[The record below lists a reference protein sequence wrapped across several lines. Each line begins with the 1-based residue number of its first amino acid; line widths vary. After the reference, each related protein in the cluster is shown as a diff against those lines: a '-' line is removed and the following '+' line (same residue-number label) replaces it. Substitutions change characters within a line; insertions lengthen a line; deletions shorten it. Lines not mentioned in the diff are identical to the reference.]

1 MLRFDNQ
8 QISLIDY
15 LIPEELTMLDYELS
29 VIDEY
34 LNDEKI
40 VQPFIEYFHKKHGRP
55 STPLQVYIRMMFI
68 KHMYSLSY
76 EELHQ
81 RVSDSIKWRRFCH
94 ISLDAKV
101 PDGSTLCKLTKL
113 FGSDTLEKLNK
124 IIIAKAVKE
133 KKIKARKV
141 RVDTTVV
148 ESNIHYPTDADL
160 LGDCVRVITRTV
172 NRLAEVTNDAAGKI
186 RNRGRSIKKKIL
198 AIVKITKRRTEE
210 KFDEIR
216 EITGQ
221 ITEIA
226 RHTVADTKEVLARA
240 KQAADTKIKG
250 KAQKLINELSEII
263 QIADKVIE
271 QTEEV
276 NKGNLNLKDRIVSI
290 FDPGARPI
298 KKGKIKIPTEFGR
311 KVLITESEEGV
322 ITHYEVYEGNPSD
335 ELLLIDAIKR
345 HRCNVG
351 HIPKEVATD
360 RGFYS
365 EDNENA
371 LYYSLGVKRVSIPKR
386 GKKSKARKE
395 IESSFWF
402 KRLQRFR
409 AGIEATISMLKRCR
423 GLNRTLSRGTSGSKT
438 WIAMGI
444 MAHNL
449 WKLAQL

>member
-1 MLRFDNQ
+1 MLKIDNQ
-8 QISLIDY
+8 QISLADY
-15 LIPEELTMLDYELS
+15 LIPEELTALDDELA
-29 VIDEY
+29 VIDKY
-34 LNDEKI
+34 LNDKKMI
-40 VQPFIEYFHKKHGRP
+40 QPFIDHFHKKHGRP
-55 STPLQVYIRMMFI
+55 STPLQVYIRMMYI

-94 ISLDAKV
+94 IPLDDKV

-113 FGSDTLEKLNK
+113 FGNDTLDKLNK
-124 IIIAKAVKE
+124 IIITKAVEE

-141 RVDTTVV
+141 RIDTTVA
-148 ESNIHYPTDADL
+148 ESNIHYPTDAEL

-172 NRLAEVTNDAAGKI
+172 DRIAEAANDAAGKI

-198 AIVKITKRRTEE
+198 AIAKTSKRRTQE
-210 KFDEIR
+210 KFHEIR

-221 ITEIA
+221 IAEVA
-226 RHTVADTKEVLARA
+226 RHTVADAKKALARA
-240 KQAADTKIKG
+240 KQVTGIKIKDE
-250 KAQKLINELSEII
+250 AQKLIDELSGMI
-263 QIADKVIE
+263 QIADKIIE

-276 NKGNLNLKDRIVSI
+276 NKGNLNLKDRIVSV

-298 KKGKIKIPTEFGR
+298 KKGKIKSPTEFGR
-311 KVLITESEEGV
+311 KVLIAESEEGV

-335 ELLLIDAIKR
+335 ESLLIDAVK
-345 HRCNVG
+345 G
-351 HIPKEVATD
+351 HQSNIGCTPKEVATD

-365 EDNENA
+365 KDNEDK
-371 LYYSLGVKRVSIPKR
+371 LHTLGVKRVSMPKR

-395 IESSFWF
+395 LESAFWF

-409 AGIEATISMLKRCR
+409 AGSEATISMLKRCR
-423 GLNRTLSRGTSGSKT
+423 GLNRILSRGTSGSKS